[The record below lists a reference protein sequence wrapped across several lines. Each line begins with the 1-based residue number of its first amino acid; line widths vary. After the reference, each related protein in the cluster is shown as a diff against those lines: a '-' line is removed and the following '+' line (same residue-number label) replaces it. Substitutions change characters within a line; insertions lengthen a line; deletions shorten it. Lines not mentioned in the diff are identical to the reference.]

1 MVKQIKSKKEKR
13 EGRLAKMR
21 TINVKTKHVGLFAM
35 VGCLVFY
42 GLYRCF
48 CLVMSSHLIANN
60 TEFSKTPYD
69 DDDKDMD
76 MVMDEAKYYE
86 KSRRRVIETECDYGA
101 RGPRILCAVFTHRLV
116 HKTTLLP
123 VHNTWAKR

>member
-35 VGCLVFY
+35 VACLVFY

-48 CLVMSSHLIANN
+48 CLVMSSHLNANN
-60 TEFSKTPYD
+60 TEFSKTLY

-76 MVMDEAKYYE
+76 EAKDNE